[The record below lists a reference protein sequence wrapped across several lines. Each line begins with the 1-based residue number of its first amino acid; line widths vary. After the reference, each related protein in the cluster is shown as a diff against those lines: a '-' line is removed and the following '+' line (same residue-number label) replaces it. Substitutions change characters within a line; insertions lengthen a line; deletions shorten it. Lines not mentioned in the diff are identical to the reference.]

1 MEILKVFR
9 IFVGIVVGKL
19 WAIFYRCAP
28 YLVGFLLFLTIALLV
43 GAFVNK
49 PSTLNYKST
58 FEALTIGGMFVGTAA
73 VIIFLSY
80 VIFIVLTDY
89 LMQLWREAKQKAKS
103 E

>member
-1 MEILKVFR
+1 MKSKQTEIARGWIWTFGHKGKVH
-9 IFVGIVVGKL
+9 
-19 WAIFYRCAP
+19 
-28 YLVGFLLFLTIALLV
+28 T
-43 GAFVNK
+43 
-49 PSTLNYKST
+49 T

-73 VIIFLSY
+73 AIIFLSY